1 MHFHLITRIGELG
14 GKFPSK
20 YELSLLL
27 RNTLINLKVICTE
40 LNFRVSRL
48 IDPIFKKLGFLALQA

>member
-1 MHFHLITRIGELG
+1 MVL
-14 GKFPSK
+14 SNQ
-20 YELSLLL
+20 ELSLLL

-48 IDPIFKKLGFLALQA
+48 IDPIFKKLGFLKMSFK